1 MQPKIRLTQF
11 QLRKRRRP
19 LPAEATSFVTLI
31 SNMNTVNSSLVDTP
45 RGGGDSSYE
54 RGWDARWEFWIK
66 LLKET
71 NLGVAQA
78 LFDS

>member
-31 SNMNTVNSSLVDTP
+31 SNMNTVNSTLVDTP
-45 RGGGDSSYE
+45 PRGGTPHM
-54 RGWDARWEFWIK
+54 
-66 LLKET
+66 KEVGILIG
-71 NLGVAQA
+71 NFELNP
-78 LFDS
+78 

>member
-45 RGGGDSSYE
+45 RGGG
-54 RGWDARWEFWIK
+54 GVAPHMK
-66 LLKET
+66 GVGM
-71 NLGVAQA
+71 LGVAQA
-78 LFDS
+78 LFDP